1 MDSEPVY
8 ALGVHFSYDLE
19 VSEKKNFHEKLVSLK
34 KTLNMWSRRDLSI
47 YGKINIVKT
56 LALSK
61 LVFICSVME
70 TPRDFAKEV
79 DKITF
84 DFIWN
89 HKPAKIKKTT
99 LIMPKHTGGLGMTD
113 FSIFDKALKLNWVK
127 RLCSNSDAPW
137 QHIPKLLLAGVGGTE
152 LFKCNYDYKLLDL
165 DKNLPEFYKQII
177 HYWQDIAAA
186 TPINKTEVLSEM
198 IWNNR
203 FITVNGKVIRFPLWF
218 RAGIKQISDLWDS
231 GENRFLSFHSFRNKY
246 KVKCNFLQYY
256 SLLSSIPKSWKKLL
270 GENLEAPA
278 ASNASNASKCS
289 LSCKTIYDM
298 LLDLENLPPP
308 TSEKKL
314 LACGVEKKDLN
325 KLYLLPF
332 RATKEIKLA
341 MFQYKIIHHILP
353 TNNLLHKMKKVASP
367 FCPFCPSECQTI
379 WHMFV
384 HCPQASSFWNEF
396 QEWYSFLSN
405 TKLSLSELDVM
416 FGIIRCHTHCLALN
430 HLIILGKYF
439 IYVNALNTIKFQ
451 FQDFVSLVREK
462 MKLEKYIAATSDKE
476 KVFNNKWHFF
486 ISV

>member
-1 MDSEPVY
+1 MLQVITPCHKDLTSSYTMLFESCSGLKINQTKSEMLWLGSMRYRKDTILNLRMDSEPVY

-99 LIMPKHTGGLGMTD
+99 LIMPKHTGGLGMRD

-127 RLCSNSDAPW
+127 RLCSNSEAPW

-218 RAGIKQISDLWDS
+218 RAGIKQIADLWDS

-270 GENLEAPA
+270 GENPEAPA
-278 ASNASNASKCS
+278 ASNASNASNASKCS

-298 LLDLENLPPP
+298 LLDPENLPPP

-353 TNNLLHKMKKVASP
+353 TNNLLHKRKNLPPLSAL
-367 FCPFCPSECQTI
+367 
-379 WHMFV
+379 FV
-384 HCPQASSFWNEF
+384 L
-396 QEWYSFLSN
+396 LSV
-405 TKLSLSELDVM
+405 KP
-416 FGIIRCHTHCLALN
+416 FGICLFTVRRHPLSGMNSKSGIR
-430 HLIILGKYF
+430 
-439 IYVNALNTIKFQ
+439 
-451 FQDFVSLVREK
+451 S
-462 MKLEKYIAATSDKE
+462 
-476 KVFNNKWHFF
+476 
-486 ISV
+486 